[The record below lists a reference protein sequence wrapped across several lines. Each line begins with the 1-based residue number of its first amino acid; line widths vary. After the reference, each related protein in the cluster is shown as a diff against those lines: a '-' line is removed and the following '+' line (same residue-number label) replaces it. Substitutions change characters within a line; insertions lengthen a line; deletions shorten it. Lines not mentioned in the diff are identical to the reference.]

1 VPIDL
6 TVVVLRWLQFAA
18 AVVALGL
25 PLFQIYAPGPVPARS
40 ARWAAIAAGLLLA
53 VGAAGGLVAQTA
65 MMAGG
70 WAAAFDPASIGY
82 VIQSTALGMAHMAR
96 AALALAGVAIL
107 MFGQDRRVP
116 GLMAV
121 MAFAGATAS
130 FAWSGHGAAS
140 EGAGGLIHLIADI
153 IHALAAAVW
162 LGALAGFCIRLC
174 RPFGGEIETT
184 TRDLAGFATVGSAAV
199 SVLVLTGL
207 INAGFLIG
215 IDGVVRVAS
224 STWGLLLL
232 GKLALFI
239 LMVGLAAHNRFT
251 LTPALAR
258 AITHDTATDGPVRR
272 LQLSIGLEMAA
283 GLVLLGLVAAMGVQ
297 MPPASM

>member
-1 VPIDL
+1 MPIDL

-25 PLFQIYAPGPVPARS
+25 PLFRIYASGPVPSRS
-40 ARWAAIAAGLLLA
+40 VRRVAITAGLLLA
-53 VGAAGGLVAQTA
+53 VGAAAGLVAQTA

-70 WAAAFDPASIGY
+70 WAAAADPASIGY
-82 VIQSTALGMAHMAR
+82 VIQSTSLGMAHIAR
-96 AALALAGVAIL
+96 AILALTGVAIS
-107 MFGQDRRVP
+107 MFGQDRKVAQ
-116 GLMAV
+116 LMAV
-121 MAFAGATAS
+121 AAFAGATAS

-215 IDGVVRVAS
+215 IDGVVRLAS

-239 LMVGLAAHNRFT
+239 LMVGLAAHNRFN

-258 AITHDTATDGPVRR
+258 AITHNTPTDEPVRR
-272 LQLSIGLEMAA
+272 LRLSIGLEMAA
-283 GLVLLGLVAAMGVQ
+283 GFVLLGLVAAMGVQ

>member
-1 VPIDL
+1 MPIDL
-6 TVVVLRWLQFAA
+6 TVVVLRLLQFAA

-40 ARWAAIAAGLLLA
+40 ARRAAITAGLLLA
-53 VGAAGGLVAQTA
+53 AGAAGGLVAQTA

-82 VIQSTALGMAHMAR
+82 VIQSTGLGVAHMAR

-107 MFGQDRRVP
+107 MFGQDRKVA

-140 EGAGGLIHLIADI
+140 EGAVGLIHLIADI

-162 LGALAGFCIRLC
+162 LGALAGFCMRLC
-174 RPFGGEIETT
+174 RPSGGEIETT
-184 TRDLAGFATVGSAAV
+184 ARSLAGFATVGSAAV
-199 SVLVLTGL
+199 AVLVLTGL

-224 STWGLLLL
+224 SNWGLLLL

-251 LTPALAR
+251 LTPGLAR
-258 AITHDTATDGPVRR
+258 AIKHDTATDEPVRR
-272 LQLSIGLEMAA
+272 LRLSIGLEMVA
-283 GLVLLGLVAAMGVQ
+283 GLALLGLVAAMGVQ

>member
-1 VPIDL
+1 MSIDL

-25 PLFQIYAPGPVPARS
+25 PLFQIYAPGPVPSRS
-40 ARWAAIAAGLLLA
+40 ARRVAITAGLLLA

-96 AALALAGVAIL
+96 PALALAGVAIL

>member
-1 VPIDL
+1 MPIDL

-96 AALALAGVAIL
+96 PALALAGVAIL

>member
-1 VPIDL
+1 MPSDL
-6 TVVVLRWLQFAA
+6 TVVVLRLLQFAA

-40 ARWAAIAAGLLLA
+40 ARRAAITAGLLLA
-53 VGAAGGLVAQTA
+53 AGAAGGLVAQTA

-82 VIQSTALGMAHMAR
+82 VIQSTGLGVAHMAR

-107 MFGQDRRVP
+107 MFGQDRKVA

-140 EGAGGLIHLIADI
+140 EGAVGLIHLIADI

-162 LGALAGFCIRLC
+162 LGALAGFCMRLC
-174 RPFGGEIETT
+174 RPSGGEIETT
-184 TRDLAGFATVGSAAV
+184 ARSLAGFATVGSAAV
-199 SVLVLTGL
+199 AVLVLTGL

-224 STWGLLLL
+224 SNWGLLLL

-239 LMVGLAAHNRFT
+239 LMVGLAALNRFT
-251 LTPALAR
+251 LTPGLAR
-258 AITHDTATDGPVRR
+258 AIKHDTATDEPVRR
-272 LQLSIGLEMAA
+272 LRLSIGLEMVA
-283 GLVLLGLVAAMGVQ
+283 GLALLGLVAAMGVQ

>member
-1 VPIDL
+1 
-6 TVVVLRWLQFAA
+6 
-18 AVVALGL
+18 
-25 PLFQIYAPGPVPARS
+25 
-40 ARWAAIAAGLLLA
+40 
-53 VGAAGGLVAQTA
+53 
-65 MMAGG
+65 M
-70 WAAAFDPASIGY
+70 
-82 VIQSTALGMAHMAR
+82 
-96 AALALAGVAIL
+96 
-107 MFGQDRRVP
+107 
-116 GLMAV
+116 
-121 MAFAGATAS
+121 
-130 FAWSGHGAAS
+130 
-140 EGAGGLIHLIADI
+140 
-153 IHALAAAVW
+153 
-162 LGALAGFCIRLC
+162 
-174 RPFGGEIETT
+174 
-184 TRDLAGFATVGSAAV
+184 
-199 SVLVLTGL
+199 LVLTGL

-258 AITHDTATDGPVRR
+258 AITRDTATDGPVRR

>member
-25 PLFQIYAPGPVPARS
+25 PLFRIYASGPVPSRS
-40 ARWAAIAAGLLLA
+40 VRRVAITAGLLLA
-53 VGAAGGLVAQTA
+53 VGAAAGLVAQTA

-70 WAAAFDPASIGY
+70 WAAAADPASIGY
-82 VIQSTALGMAHMAR
+82 VIQSTSLGMAHIAR
-96 AALALAGVAIL
+96 AILALTGVAIS
-107 MFGQDRRVP
+107 MFGQDRKVAQ
-116 GLMAV
+116 LMAV
-121 MAFAGATAS
+121 AAFAGATAS

-162 LGALAGFCIRLC
+162 LGALAGFCMRLC

-184 TRDLAGFATVGSAAV
+184 TRALAGFATVGSAAV

-258 AITHDTATDGPVRR
+258 AITHDTPTDGPVRR

>member
-1 VPIDL
+1 MPIDL

-25 PLFQIYAPGPVPARS
+25 PLFQIYASGPVPSRS
-40 ARWAAIAAGLLLA
+40 VRRVAITAGLLLA
-53 VGAAGGLVAQTA
+53 VGAAAGLVAQTA

-70 WAAAFDPASIGY
+70 WAAAADPASIGY
-82 VIQSTALGMAHMAR
+82 VIQSTALGMAHIAR
-96 AALALAGVAIL
+96 AALAVAGVAIL
-107 MFGQDRRVP
+107 MFGQDKRVA

-121 MAFAGATAS
+121 IAFAGATAS

-162 LGALAGFCIRLC
+162 LGALAGFCMRLC

-184 TRDLAGFATVGSAAV
+184 TRALAGFATVGSAAV

-251 LTPALAR
+251 LTPALSR

>member
-25 PLFQIYAPGPVPARS
+25 PLFQIYAPGPVPSRS
-40 ARWAAIAAGLLLA
+40 ARWATIAAALLLA
-53 VGAAGGLVAQTA
+53 VGAVGGLVAQTA

-82 VIQSTALGMAHMAR
+82 VVQSTALGMAHIAR
-96 AALALAGVAIL
+96 AALAVAGVAIL
-107 MFGQDRRVP
+107 MFGQDRRVA

-162 LGALAGFCIRLC
+162 LGALAGFCTRLC

-184 TRDLAGFATVGSAAV
+184 TRALAGFATVGSAAV

>member
-1 VPIDL
+1 MPIDL

-65 MMAGG
+65 MMAGS

-82 VIQSTALGMAHMAR
+82 VIQSTALGMAHIAR
-96 AALALAGVAIL
+96 AALALLGVAIL
-107 MFGQDRRVP
+107 MFRQDRKVA

>member
-1 VPIDL
+1 MPIDL

-82 VIQSTALGMAHMAR
+82 VIQSTALGMADMAR

-224 STWGLLLL
+224 SIWGLLLL

>member
-1 VPIDL
+1 MPIDL

-40 ARWAAIAAGLLLA
+40 ARWAAIAPGLLLA

-70 WAAAFDPASIGY
+70 WAAAFDPASMGY

>member
-1 VPIDL
+1 MPIDL

-40 ARWAAIAAGLLLA
+40 ARWAAIAPGLLLA

-239 LMVGLAAHNRFT
+239 LMVGLAAHNRFA

>member
-1 VPIDL
+1 MPIDL
-6 TVVVLRWLQFAA
+6 TVVVLRLLQFAA

-40 ARWAAIAAGLLLA
+40 ARRAAITAGLLLA
-53 VGAAGGLVAQTA
+53 AGAAGGLVAQTA

-82 VIQSTALGMAHMAR
+82 VIQSTALGMAHIAR
-96 AALALAGVAIL
+96 AALAVAGIAIL
-107 MFGQDRRVP
+107 MFGQDRRIA

-121 MAFAGATAS
+121 TAFTGATAS

-140 EGAGGLIHLIADI
+140 EGAVGLIHLIADI

-162 LGALAGFCIRLC
+162 LGALAGFCMRLC
-174 RPFGGEIETT
+174 RPSGGEIETT
-184 TRDLAGFATVGSAAV
+184 TRSLTVFAMVGSAAV

-207 INAGFLIG
+207 INAGVLIG

-251 LTPALAR
+251 LTPALSR

>member
-1 VPIDL
+1 MPIDL

-25 PLFQIYAPGPVPARS
+25 PLFQIYAPGQVPSGS
-40 ARWAAIAAGLLLA
+40 ARRVAITAGLLLA

-65 MMAGG
+65 MMAGS

-82 VIQSTALGMAHMAR
+82 VIQSTALGMAHIAR
-96 AALALAGVAIL
+96 AALALLGVAIL
-107 MFGQDRRVP
+107 MFRQDRKVA

>member
-1 VPIDL
+1 MPIDL

-25 PLFQIYAPGPVPARS
+25 PLFQIYASGLVPSRS
-40 ARWAAIAAGLLLA
+40 ARRVAITAGLLLA

-70 WAAAFDPASIGY
+70 WAAAIDPASIGY
-82 VIQSTALGMAHMAR
+82 VIQSTALGVAHIAR
-96 AALALAGVAIL
+96 AALALLGVAIL
-107 MFGQDRRVP
+107 MFGQDRRVA
-116 GLMAV
+116 GLTAV
-121 MAFAGATAS
+121 MAFGGATAS

-162 LGALAGFCIRLC
+162 LGALAGFCMRLC

-184 TRDLAGFATVGSAAV
+184 TRAFTGFATVGSAAV